1 EGVPYTIIPGPSAVL
16 TGYLASGFPGEFT
29 FFGFLPAK
37 GEERARKL
45 EEVLSC
51 EKVGILFEAPHRI
64 ERLLREIGE
73 KTPDRPL
80 FLGKELTKKFEK
92 YYWGTPLQLLEEI
105 GTPKGEWVVVI
116 SPAPPSGKWLG
127 SLQQLI
133 REIEKL
139 ELPPKQKAKLLSKVT
154 GEPVKEIYNRL
165 IK

>member
-1 EGVPYTIIPGPSAVL
+1 
-16 TGYLASGFPGEFT
+16 
-29 FFGFLPAK
+29 
-37 GEERARKL
+37 L
-45 EEVLSC
+45 EEVLSSG
-51 EKVGILFEAPHRI
+51 KVAILFEAPHRL
-64 ERLLREIGE
+64 ERLLREIQE
-73 KTPDRPL
+73 RAPDRPL

-92 YYWGTPLQLLEEI
+92 YYWGTPPQLLEEI

-116 SPAPPSGKWLG
+116 SPAPSGRGPETLQG
-127 SLQQLI
+127 NLQQLA